1 MEINADFTKRVA
13 VHGASI
19 PWLPSPIAGVER
31 RMLDRVGDEVARATT
46 IVRYAAGSQFS
57 AHTHGGGEEFFV
69 LEGVFTDERGDYPAG
84 SYVRNPPT
92 SRHSPRSAPGCT
104 ILVKLWQFDPRDR
117 NQVHLRTERL
127 PFDPVPNGQASRSS
141 RSFRTFARW
150 FGWRAGRPGRRFGC
164 RQWADWSCSFCV
176 GSSLRAAKISRLVP
190 GCGCQL
196 MRLWRRRSGGR
207 AVFCGS
213 RAVICARF
221 AARRAHDPYRAVPRY
236 LETAMIQHP
245 LRGCPHSAVR
255 PLLSGL
261 QLRRHSV

>member
-127 PFDPVPNGQASRSS
+127 PFDPVPERPGVAIKPLFQDVREMVRLESWAPGTKIWLPPVGGLELFILRGQFTESS
-141 RSFRTFARW
+141 ENFKTCSWLRLPIDAALEAEV
-150 FGWRAGRPGRRFGC
+150 GRAGCILWVKSGH
-164 RQWADWSCSFCV
+164 
-176 GSSLRAAKISRLVP
+176 LRAV
-190 GCGCQL
+190 
-196 MRLWRRRSGGR
+196 RRS
-207 AVFCGS
+207 
-213 RAVICARF
+213 
-221 AARRAHDPYRAVPRY
+221 P
-236 LETAMIQHP
+236 
-245 LRGCPHSAVR
+245 CP
-255 PLLSGL
+255 
-261 QLRRHSV
+261 